1 MSGVTYGKERQD
13 ALRERVRNEIL
24 AHSYK
29 KSVQNFDADISSFA
43 ESVSKINGW
52 QDAAAMEAYQKKT
65 ASMLERA
72 NTIKKYQ
79 TSQNAKYDTSQI
91 DKVIE
96 GLTETSEWLAERS
109 EVFGGYESAD
119 DYNAAVKRT
128 TDDEAKYGGLSS
140 AELKQVMEGYIAER
154 DSKNE
159 DIDAQIAEERG
170 KYAKLYNLANMM
182 TIDLSEEDIAYLA
195 QYGIDP
201 TEIGYTEKAATA
213 LDTLFWDTEAKI
225 AELEKGRLAEA
236 DATAQHYYYQA
247 LLEELGAQGYSSEK
261 KGTVAVADR
270 YTNFDYAV
278 RAGEDAVN
286 KLIEAQK
293 LATGAYTDFE
303 STGYGELTD
312 EEKSLYLYLY
322 DNVSPEAA
330 VDYYNYLYNT
340 NSFYNMAL
348 TARVGLSRSKAKSDF
363 ERVMGAFGAGLNSWI
378 AGNKRAIKSLYSDE
392 TVPTYPFEYEM
403 QFDRDTLDD
412 SVVKKGLYDLG
423 VSFGNMAPS
432 VLAGVLTSGMG
443 TGVKLATNVA
453 TFGVS
458 IYGNAYDEALKQ
470 GYSKSQAINY
480 GILNAASEVALQ
492 NLIGGIP
499 GVGQHLTGEFVTQ
512 LANKTSN
519 VLLKVAAQIGG
530 DALGEF
536 TEEYLQEVLGQV
548 FRNVALGENGEVKLF
563 SEEALYSGIIGALMS
578 MGMSVPVEAV
588 NAVNLNSVGKLYN
601 TEISETADGIGKT
614 GAQALIE
621 EGLAA
626 NPTSEAYQ
634 YAKRLSKRQ
643 KDGKTISNIQ
653 MGTLARLIERT
664 DAVEPSGGN
673 VQFQIRYTIDN
684 APVVEVTEDIL
695 EGVPRSEW
703 VKTVKN
709 KIAEFA
715 PSIPLHGRL
724 VKVNQKTKNEYTNSK
739 YTQKKKRGADSVY
752 EDKLKAAGK
761 LDEIVLAS
769 TNYIN
774 EDLKHERADNIK
786 EFARGDVNL
795 RIGEDD
801 YSAKVIVGFT
811 KQNEMVLY
819 DVIDFIPRTFRLK
832 EKNRASDITVQDTS
846 KGLAGSDRQENS
858 VDSGNGQVLR
868 VQAQS
873 SPQLTSET
881 LHDYPAANN
890 SIPYSEEF
898 VKNNLENH
906 FSKYKES
913 IDELWSAAL
922 VMDSEADASETASS
936 GERTAENSNAV
947 TGKIE
952 APEAI
957 TESDTEDDERLDGYR
972 ADVETVTQAAKGL
985 SGNSEMVAQ
994 YEKVNADVDDRKR
1007 QNADVYVSDYTM
1019 VRDLAAGGSSE
1030 ATIRRII
1037 ESGNGAGAS
1046 LNEAQFLAAFYE
1058 GRALHDRQKGKKPV
1072 VDRSRPRRVGK
1083 VYYNGAQAVRVGDH
1097 VLSLP
1102 ASGISNGKKLNA
1114 DQQAVVDFAE
1124 KVLAPLGVD
1133 VVFYSS
1139 KKDRSLPNGLYDGK
1153 YIYIDIE
1160 AGMSE
1165 RASETFVAYAL
1176 AHELTHMAERL
1187 SPELWQKYADAVL
1200 RVLADEEG
1208 VSIRQLIARKKNE
1221 HEQARIKS
1229 LRKTYPEKKDA
1240 ELREMVEPL
1249 SEDGAIR
1256 EIVADASQLI
1266 FTRESRFAEKLAAKD
1281 ATLGGKIKQLV
1292 MDAIKKLQ
1300 EVLHGVP
1307 HDGISEHLVNHLE
1320 ELREYFD
1327 DMMADSLYRAG
1338 HGTAEENDFFESAL
1352 EKGQKKE
1359 KSQTTG
1365 KVQNQNRRIP
1375 EDVSD
1380 AERPGKSK
1388 KERIG
1393 MADFVNRDSAVW
1405 RNVAYEN
1412 DAEKLK
1418 IMQDVHSA
1426 MVEEGAVVTVP
1437 YEVLKTVSQSF
1448 PDLRGVKKKE
1458 RTPLLKEA
1466 IGKLKNDIKNFLDGL
1481 KNKSFEFEVSGKIL
1495 EAKLYNTGI
1504 NEVLEKIT
1512 QSKAGM
1518 LYATEQIFRNARYLY
1533 STSDYDGDS
1542 NVYRWNYFYTPVK
1555 IGEETVG
1562 VRIAV
1567 RDLAKQGESQI
1578 YNWGIKRDAS
1588 LGGVGDDLNN
1598 RKSNGTSSDASTN
1611 MIHQDEPIVKE
1622 NTENIFANRNSDDGQ
1637 FQYRRI
1643 DADTDRQM
1651 LVRALEGAAKS
1662 EADRGIV
1669 KDYAERLGKYREMQR
1684 QLNDIRKDIDETL
1697 EDVNAGLVHKSEL
1710 NPLYNRAN
1718 ILEEKLRSEDAKL
1731 LRMEALAPLHNL
1743 VEAERAK
1750 ALAAEQEATRERAK
1764 SEKRLE
1770 AQKQAMENR
1779 QAANKRKAQE
1789 RQLRI
1794 QYLAR
1799 AERAISRL
1807 YRWATH
1813 PTKKDHVPTEL
1824 LPYVKSLFEAV
1835 DVSHHFAQIEKL
1847 EEQLAAQNSRIWELQ
1862 EAGAAASVIE
1872 AQEAFRDDLINRIK
1886 KLEGTQHNVT
1896 WADRLGQLGKIM
1908 SSVEKAQETS
1918 SIYVSFAPG
1927 LAEAIEKQVDTFTDD
1942 VHVRLFDASP
1952 EKIRFYAEAIESIA
1966 HSITEAGRLYANK
1979 RAAKVETLAELTID
1993 EFRHERQEAAKPHKN
2008 AWARGFYGID
2018 ALSPAYFAHKLGHG
2032 AEAVMGGLFDGFYNT
2047 IGNVRVI
2054 NEFSDRLRE
2063 KYKVSSFTG
2072 KNNVIHH
2079 IKLEQGGAISLTT
2092 TQLMTVYALSDRPQA
2107 QKHMFGRGIQSFQG
2121 NIDEAVRKT
2130 QPFLDSMKDEA
2141 KRWVGKGD
2149 SDLSQYAKMLFGS
2162 IDIHKLTQK
2171 DVDGMINLLTGNQKA
2186 CVKEIKTFLHDVV
2199 APMGNKTSQTL
2210 YLYDMFT
2217 EDNYFPIETVK
2228 TYLRPKDKDMKDGDI
2243 DTRSIFSI
2251 LNQGFTKNLS
2261 DQAGNP
2267 IVIRDIFDVFME
2279 HCFGMANYGGL
2290 GVAVSDTIKWLSY
2303 RQAGEGSTLRDE
2315 MKKAWGTSAER
2326 YIRNLLMS
2334 IEGELKGTDGARAIN
2349 KLVRNAKIASVAG
2362 NARVVLQQ
2370 PTAYFRAGAVLSP
2383 KSMLNASIHPFD
2395 LKKMIE
2401 EATEHSELMYYKSLG
2416 FYDMNNSQS
2425 LLEKMK
2431 GDKSMADRIREWTTV
2446 PAGAMDMMTWGTL
2459 WRACRLEIDS
2469 EIREKG
2475 LSVTKNSDE
2484 YFRMVRDKFH
2494 EVINLT
2500 QVIDSPM
2507 HKNKLMSDP
2516 DSLMK
2521 QLTAFMAEPMLTL
2534 NMVQSAVD
2542 DVRRKRPGGKVKLV
2556 RASVVFLLGTAAT
2569 GVMSAFADA
2578 ARDDDDDEGWMEKY
2592 LEAALRNITGV
2603 DLDDISVSGILA
2615 GDWNLLNNMPI
2626 IKEFFSIL
2634 EGYDPSRMELSG
2646 MEKMVQ
2652 AMNKV
2657 YKFFSGEGTGDFES
2671 VMYSIAQVISAVSG
2685 IPVSNLW
2692 RLVRSMVNTVKAWAQ

>member
-492 NLIGGIP
+492 NLLGGIP
-499 GVGQHLTGEFVTQ
+499 GVGQHLSGEFVTQ

-519 VLLKVAAQIGG
+519 VLLKVAARIGG

-588 NAVNLNSVGKLYN
+588 NMANLNSTGKLYN
-601 TEISETADGIGKT
+601 TEASELPDGSKIT
-614 GAQALIE
+614 GVEALIA
-621 EGLAA
+621 EGL
-626 NPTSEAYQ
+626 EADPSSGAYK
-634 YAKRLSKRQ
+634 YAKKLSAR
-643 KDGKTISNIQ
+643 KDANKKISNLQ
-653 MGTLARLIERT
+653 TATLAQLINQ
-664 DAVEPSGGN
+664 A
-673 VQFQIRYTIDN
+673 
-684 APVVEVTEDIL
+684 AK
-695 EGVPRSEW
+695 EG
-703 VKTVKN
+703 K
-709 KIAEFA
+709 
-715 PSIPLHGRL
+715 
-724 VKVNQKTKNEYTNSK
+724 
-739 YTQKKKRGADSVY
+739 
-752 EDKLKAAGK
+752 
-761 LDEIVLAS
+761 
-769 TNYIN
+769 
-774 EDLKHERADNIK
+774 
-786 EFARGDVNL
+786 
-795 RIGEDD
+795 
-801 YSAKVIVGFT
+801 
-811 KQNEMVLY
+811 
-819 DVIDFIPRTFRLK
+819 
-832 EKNRASDITVQDTS
+832 
-846 KGLAGSDRQENS
+846 
-858 VDSGNGQVLR
+858 
-868 VQAQS
+868 
-873 SPQLTSET
+873 
-881 LHDYPAANN
+881 
-890 SIPYSEEF
+890 
-898 VKNNLENH
+898 
-906 FSKYKES
+906 
-913 IDELWSAAL
+913 
-922 VMDSEADASETASS
+922 SEADTSFSLIPVRDDTKDMHFTMRKLGDILALLEEGEDNPVNVIEALEAEEMDPSVNFRTMESLREDAKGRLSENLEEFKGRTNDRLEYKRRIDALWNAALGTDSTADAAESILTN
-936 GERTAENSNAV
+936 ERETENQNAV
-947 TGKIE
+947 AGKIE
-952 APEAI
+952 TLEAAL
-957 TESDTEDDERLDGYR
+957 ESDAESDERLDGYR

-1102 ASGISNGKKLNA
+1102 ASGVSRGKKLNA

-1320 ELREYFD
+1320 ELRGYFD

-1807 YRWATH
+1807 YRWTAH
-1813 PTKKDHVPTEL
+1813 PTKKDHVPTDL

-1993 EFRHERQEAAKPHKN
+1993 EFRHERQEAAKPHVG

-2130 QPFLDSMKDEA
+2130 QPLLDSMKDEA

-2149 SDLSQYAKMLFGS
+2149 SDLSQYAEMLFGS

-2171 DVDGMINLLTGNQKA
+2171 DVDGMIDLLTGDQKA

-2431 GDKSMADRIREWTTV
+2431 GDKSMADRIREWTTA

-2542 DVRRKRPGGKVKLV
+2542 DVHRKRPGGKVKLV
-2556 RASVVFLLGTAAT
+2556 RASVVFLLSTAAT